1 MQKNRNG
8 LLVTLVL
15 LAIVL
20 LALCSSAGAGVRAGS
35 TSVQSSTRVIGALG
49 GAVENGEPDIG
60 QTGLPKSGQQTSP
73 QPTRDLLSRTTEW
86 LRLASRIWVARYLGI
101 GF

>member
-15 LAIVL
+15 LTIVL

-35 TSVQSSTRVIGALG
+35 TSAHSSTRVISSVG

-60 QTGLPKSGQQTSP
+60 QTGLPKSGPPPSSQAKV
-73 QPTRDLLSRTTEW
+73 LSHTTDW
-86 LRLASRIWVARYLGI
+86 LRLASRIWVARYLGVGI
-101 GF
+101 